1 MALTN
6 EEIKELKSQLLQ
18 QIQHLSPDKKEEA
31 MKQID
36 EMSPESLEVMLNQQ
50 HSRSQ
55 KIFRM
60 IINNEIPSVKI
71 AENEKAIAV
80 LSTKSIS
87 KGHTLIVPK
96 SPASSEAEIP
106 KEAHSLAEQTSKK
119 IMGSLKAQKTE
130 IIPEKNFG
138 EVILNV
144 LPIYE
149 KTLNLSSKREDFSVE
164 ELEKIKLEINI
175 EKIEREPEKIKIKKS
190 RKKKP
195 VKLKRRIP

>member
-50 HSRSQ
+50 HSKSQ

-175 EKIEREPEKIKIKKS
+175 EKIEKEPEKIKIKKA